1 MEEVPMSTRRYSPT
15 VRRRRLASELRRL
28 REERGL
34 TIDQVAAEIDW
45 HATKL
50 SRFETGRRAI
60 QPSDVRA
67 LIAVYD
73 VRAPES
79 DRLLTL
85 AREARQRGWWHTY
98 GEAVPDWFE
107 AYVGLESEA
116 TSLRVYEAEF
126 VPGLLQTEGYI
137 RAVYRAG
144 LIGDEDIEKR
154 IAVRLARQQLLTG
167 PEAPHLWA
175 VVNEAAIRR
184 MVGGPET
191 MREQLL
197 RLVETSELR
206 NVTLQVLPFSVGAHA
221 AMDGPFHVLGFGS
234 GDPDVV
240 YIEYTTGTL
249 YLEKTPE
256 VERYTLM
263 FDHLRAAALPVEAS
277 RTLIAKIAAELE

>member
-1 MEEVPMSTRRYSPT
+1 MEEVPMATRRYSPT

-34 TIDQVAAEIDW
+34 TIDQIAAEIDW

-116 TSLRVYEAEF
+116 TSL
-126 VPGLLQTEGYI
+126 
-137 RAVYRAG
+137 
-144 LIGDEDIEKR
+144 
-154 IAVRLARQQLLTG
+154 
-167 PEAPHLWA
+167 
-175 VVNEAAIRR
+175 
-184 MVGGPET
+184 
-191 MREQLL
+191 
-197 RLVETSELR
+197 
-206 NVTLQVLPFSVGAHA
+206 
-221 AMDGPFHVLGFGS
+221 
-234 GDPDVV
+234 
-240 YIEYTTGTL
+240 
-249 YLEKTPE
+249 
-256 VERYTLM
+256 
-263 FDHLRAAALPVEAS
+263 
-277 RTLIAKIAAELE
+277 